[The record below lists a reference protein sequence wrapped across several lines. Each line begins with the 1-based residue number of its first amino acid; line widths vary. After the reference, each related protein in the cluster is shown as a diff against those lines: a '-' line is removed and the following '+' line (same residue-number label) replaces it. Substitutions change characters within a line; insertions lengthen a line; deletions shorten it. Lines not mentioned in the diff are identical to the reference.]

1 MAQLVVSAVGAG
13 VGFLVGG
20 AAGAKVGWIAGS
32 LLGAFALTE
41 TQKQEGPRLN
51 DLKITGT
58 DYGEPLPW
66 VQGSP
71 RIAGQIIWASERR
84 EHKHTESQGKGG
96 GAESTSYTYTCDLM
110 ILLSENPIAGVARVW
125 ANNEVV
131 FAKGDAKDGFWREMR
146 VYNGAADQLPD
157 PLYEAAV
164 GVGNAPA
171 YRGHG
176 YVVIENL
183 DLGGSGNIPNL
194 TFELGESVTS
204 ENITCIAVIDENDTE
219 DTQSA
224 VNAKWADFSERFPKR
239 RMIVLRPTHAFLPLY
254 TPEDPGPNFIGPI
267 AVARDEGNVAL
278 RSNWYDLCSLD
289 TLPMHSSIALF
300 IDNSG
305 SMTTGTVQASYDYFM
320 QRLQERG
327 IGVVTVENGDEDY
340 ITPFN
345 RYLDIPGGSNVISQ
359 DLEGVTSSLM
369 YRAGYAAADF
379 DAVPLRDL
387 DKPLRALTLSQTANT
402 RSALEVLQKGWFFE
416 CSATDKLTLRP
427 RAVAP
432 VVRIPFADLG
442 FGNESDGADE
452 PLALKIGNDLEQ
464 PAQLALTYANMAAD
478 YNADTQ
484 FSDRLVTGQAST
496 ETLQVPL
503 GMLPTEAKAV
513 VDALLFDMA
522 ASMHSTTLS
531 VPLRYAYLEPGDV
544 IEAVALDGRV
554 LRLRITTRKDQ
565 QMFLELECVLD
576 DVGALESAAITD
588 TGYISVSEPTRVP
601 GTVWEAMD
609 IPILRDA
616 DNASGFY
623 LAAAPESI
631 NYATDQWRGAVAA
644 ASWDGVDYAHLQT
657 LLDAAVLG
665 SCTTVLPA
673 WAGGPVFDEA
683 STLTVRVWGQ
693 LPSSTRES
701 MLLDDTVNALLVGAE
716 IVRFRNAELLVSD
729 VPANIYAY
737 RLSGFLRGQRGTEW
751 AVAGHVA
758 NERCVLLNTRL
769 RRQATQ
775 PNEVNIPVQLKVLT
789 SGKLLSSVEPRT
801 FTDTSVALKPFS
813 PANSRALRDGG
824 AIVLSWQR
832 RTRLSYL
839 YAGPSPV
846 VPLGE
851 AVEVYRVRVLLGG
864 VVLRTATVNAAF
876 FRYTEAMQVQDGLA
890 SSSVPQFEICQLS
903 AIAGAGYPA
912 FIGIEALDAHDDFD
926 AAQLECRMYD
936 GEMFVAVR
944 SNDLRVYVS
953 ADGAVFRHVGTH
965 DSDRLG
971 EFEEGAAKGDAGYA
985 YFPKYYAYTGS
996 GAGWY
1001 SALTPDLA
1009 KTFPPA
1015 TGAYAPISGARPLCM
1030 DWDAEGHRYVR
1041 ILEDKTVTTSVDGLN
1056 WDTPAPMLLPEVPG
1070 GWSWYIKMSMRL
1082 FKSGG
1087 YWYALHSAF
1096 GEQYD
1101 VGALM
1106 LMRSSD
1112 LVAWDACPGTV
1123 AHTPPKG
1130 VSSWRLWSVFAVA
1143 AKDGVLVITASG
1155 ARHGSAG
1162 ELLGTKQLMLRSTD
1176 GFNFEIVYEQPHI
1189 NTSGQIDFGEIK
1201 PVGEG
1206 GFVASGRGGVLVST
1220 DAGLTWTRRA
1230 MDPPPKQMR
1239 SSGQVV
1245 VASRATGSGG
1255 ASECWYTKNGAMW
1268 RRSSA
1273 QEGSVL

>member
-13 VGFLVGG
+13 VGFMVGG
-20 AAGAKVGWIAGS
+20 PAGAKVGWIAGA
-32 LLGAFALTE
+32 LLGAYAFAE
-41 TQKQEGPRLN
+41 TQTQEGPRLS

-96 GAESTSYTYTCDLM
+96 GAESTSYTYTCDLL
-110 ILLSENPIAGVARVW
+110 ILLSENPIAGVGRVW
-125 ANNEVV
+125 SNSELVYGNGET
-131 FAKGDAKDGFWREMR
+131 KDGFWREMR
-146 VYNGAADQLPD
+146 VYTGTADQMPD

-164 GVGNAPA
+164 GTGNAPA

-194 TFELGESVTS
+194 TFEIGTATTS
-204 ENITCIAVIDENDTE
+204 SNITCIAVIDENDTE
-219 DTQSA
+219 DSQA
-224 VNAKWADFSERFPKR
+224 GVNAKWADFSERFPKR
-239 RMIVLRPTHAFLPLY
+239 RMFVLCPTHEWLPLY
-254 TPEDPGPNFIGPI
+254 TPEDPGPNFTGPI
-267 AVARDEGNVAL
+267 PVARDNGVEAS
-278 RSNWYDLCSLD
+278 RSDWYVLCNLD
-289 TLPMHSSIALF
+289 ELPNNSAIALF

-320 QRLQERG
+320 QRLQERN
-327 IGVVTVENGDEDY
+327 ISVVVVENSDEDY

-359 DLEGVTSSLM
+359 DLEGVASSLL

-387 DKPLRALTLSQTANT
+387 EKPLRALTLSQTANT

-427 RAVAP
+427 RSAAP
-432 VVRIPFADLG
+432 VVRIPFVDLG
-442 FGNESDGADE
+442 FGNDSGGAEE

-503 GMLPTEAKAV
+503 GMLPAEAKAV

-522 ASMHSTTLS
+522 ASMHSTTIS
-531 VPLRYAYLEPGDV
+531 VPLRYAFLEPGDV

-588 TGYISVSEPTRVP
+588 EGYVSVSEPTRVP
-601 GTVWEAMD
+601 DTVWEAMD

-631 NYATDQWRGAVAA
+631 NYASDQWRGAVAT
-644 ASWDGVDYAHLQT
+644 ASWDGVDYMHLQT

-665 SCTTVLPA
+665 QCTTVLPA
-673 WAGGPVFDEA
+673 WAGGVVFDEA

-693 LPSSTRES
+693 LASSTRDA
-701 MLLDDTVNALLVGAE
+701 MLLDDTVNALLVGSE
-716 IVRFRNAELLVSD
+716 IVRFRHAELLASD
-729 VPANIYAY
+729 VPANVYTY
-737 RLSGFLRGQRGTEW
+737 RLSSLLRGQRGTEW
-751 AVAGHVA
+751 AMAGHVA

-813 PANSRALRDGG
+813 PAGLRGLVDAEG
-824 AIVLSWQR
+824 VHLNWQR
-832 RTRLSYL
+832 RTRLAYR
-839 YAGPSPV
+839 YGGIAPV

-851 AVEVYRVRVLLGG
+851 ATESYRVQVWSGATL
-864 VVLRTATVNAAF
+864 LRTASVSSSVFVYTPAMRAA
-876 FRYTEAMQVQDGLA
+876 DGLA
-890 SSSVPQFEICQLS
+890 GGELLRFAVAQMS
-903 AIAGAGYPA
+903 ATAGAGY
-912 FIGIEALDAHDDFD
+912 
-926 AAQLECRMYD
+926 
-936 GEMFVAVR
+936 
-944 SNDLRVYVS
+944 
-953 ADGAVFRHVGTH
+953 
-965 DSDRLG
+965 
-971 EFEEGAAKGDAGYA
+971 
-985 YFPKYYAYTGS
+985 
-996 GAGWY
+996 
-1001 SALTPDLA
+1001 
-1009 KTFPPA
+1009 
-1015 TGAYAPISGARPLCM
+1015 
-1030 DWDAEGHRYVR
+1030 
-1041 ILEDKTVTTSVDGLN
+1041 
-1056 WDTPAPMLLPEVPG
+1056 
-1070 GWSWYIKMSMRL
+1070 
-1082 FKSGG
+1082 
-1087 YWYALHSAF
+1087 
-1096 GEQYD
+1096 
-1101 VGALM
+1101 
-1106 LMRSSD
+1106 
-1112 LVAWDACPGTV
+1112 
-1123 AHTPPKG
+1123 
-1130 VSSWRLWSVFAVA
+1130 
-1143 AKDGVLVITASG
+1143 
-1155 ARHGSAG
+1155 
-1162 ELLGTKQLMLRSTD
+1162 
-1176 GFNFEIVYEQPHI
+1176 
-1189 NTSGQIDFGEIK
+1189 
-1201 PVGEG
+1201 
-1206 GFVASGRGGVLVST
+1206 VST
-1220 DAGLTWTRRA
+1220 IERVCT
-1230 MDPPPKQMR
+1230 
-1239 SSGQVV
+1239 
-1245 VASRATGSGG
+1245 
-1255 ASECWYTKNGAMW
+1255 
-1268 RRSSA
+1268 
-1273 QEGSVL
+1273 

>member
-1 MAQLVVSAVGAG
+1 MAQLVVSAVGAA
-13 VGFLVGG
+13 VGFMVGG
-20 AAGAKVGWIAGS
+20 PAGAKVGWMAGA
-32 LLGAFALTE
+32 LVGAYAFAE
-41 TQKQEGPRLN
+41 TQKQEGPRLS

-71 RIAGQIIWASERR
+71 RIAGQIAWASERR

-96 GAESTSYTYTCDLM
+96 GSESTSFTYTCDLL
-110 ILLSENPIAGVARVW
+110 ILLSENPIAGIARTW
-125 ANNEVV
+125 ANSELV
-131 FAKGDAKDGFWREMR
+131 FANGDTKDGFWREMR
-146 VYNGAADQLPD
+146 VYTGTADQMPD

-164 GVGNAPA
+164 GVDNAPA

-194 TFELGESVTS
+194 TFEIGTS
-204 ENITCIAVIDENDTE
+204 TTSSNITCIAVIDENDTE
-219 DTQSA
+219 DSQA
-224 VNAKWADFSERFPKR
+224 GVNAKWADFSERFPKR
-239 RMIVLRPTHAFLPLY
+239 RMFVLRPTHPSLPLY
-254 TPEDPGPNFIGPI
+254 TPQGPGPNFFGPI
-267 AVARDEGNVAL
+267 AVARDQGNVAL
-278 RSNWYDLCSLD
+278 RSDWYALCNLD
-289 TLPMHSSIALF
+289 ELPMNSFIALF
-300 IDNSG
+300 VDNSG
-305 SMTTGTVQASYDYFM
+305 SMTTATVQASYNYFM

-327 IGVVTVENGDEDY
+327 IGVVVVENGDEDY

-379 DAVPLRDL
+379 DSVPLRDL
-387 DKPLRALTLSQTANT
+387 EKPLRALTLSQTANT

-442 FGNESDGADE
+442 FGNESGGADE

-496 ETLQVPL
+496 QTLQVPL
-503 GMLPTEAKAV
+503 GMLPAEAKAV

-673 WAGGPVFDEA
+673 WSGGPVFDEA

-693 LPSSTRES
+693 LASSTREA

-716 IVRFRNAELLVSD
+716 VVRFRHAELLDSD
-729 VPANIYAY
+729 VPANVYTY
-737 RLSGFLRGQRGTEW
+737 RLSSLLRGQRGTEW
-751 AVAGHVA
+751 AMAGHVA
-758 NERCVLLNTRL
+758 QERCVLLNTKL

-813 PANSRALRDGG
+813 PVGLRGLVDAEG
-824 AIVLSWQR
+824 VHLRWQR
-832 RTRLSYL
+832 RTRLAYR
-839 YAGPSPV
+839 YGGIAPV

-851 AVEVYRVRVLLGG
+851 SAESYRVQVWRGATL
-864 VVLRTATVNAAF
+864 LRTAMPSTAVFLYTPVMRAA
-876 FRYTEAMQVQDGLA
+876 DGLA
-890 SSSVPQFEICQLS
+890 GGELLRFAVAQVS
-903 AIAGAGYPA
+903 AAAGAGYA
-912 FIGIEALDAHDDFD
+912 STIE
-926 AAQLECRMYD
+926 
-936 GEMFVAVR
+936 
-944 SNDLRVYVS
+944 RVC
-953 ADGAVFRHVGTH
+953 T
-965 DSDRLG
+965 
-971 EFEEGAAKGDAGYA
+971 
-985 YFPKYYAYTGS
+985 
-996 GAGWY
+996 
-1001 SALTPDLA
+1001 
-1009 KTFPPA
+1009 
-1015 TGAYAPISGARPLCM
+1015 
-1030 DWDAEGHRYVR
+1030 
-1041 ILEDKTVTTSVDGLN
+1041 
-1056 WDTPAPMLLPEVPG
+1056 
-1070 GWSWYIKMSMRL
+1070 
-1082 FKSGG
+1082 
-1087 YWYALHSAF
+1087 
-1096 GEQYD
+1096 
-1101 VGALM
+1101 
-1106 LMRSSD
+1106 
-1112 LVAWDACPGTV
+1112 
-1123 AHTPPKG
+1123 
-1130 VSSWRLWSVFAVA
+1130 
-1143 AKDGVLVITASG
+1143 
-1155 ARHGSAG
+1155 
-1162 ELLGTKQLMLRSTD
+1162 
-1176 GFNFEIVYEQPHI
+1176 
-1189 NTSGQIDFGEIK
+1189 
-1201 PVGEG
+1201 
-1206 GFVASGRGGVLVST
+1206 
-1220 DAGLTWTRRA
+1220 
-1230 MDPPPKQMR
+1230 
-1239 SSGQVV
+1239 
-1245 VASRATGSGG
+1245 
-1255 ASECWYTKNGAMW
+1255 
-1268 RRSSA
+1268 
-1273 QEGSVL
+1273 

>member
-13 VGFLVGG
+13 IGFMVGG
-20 AAGAKVGWIAGS
+20 PAGAKVGWIAGA
-32 LLGAFALTE
+32 LLGGYAFAE
-41 TQKQEGPRLN
+41 TQKQEGPRLS

-110 ILLSENPIAGVARVW
+110 ILLSENPIAGVGRVW
-125 ANNEVV
+125 ANSELVY
-131 FAKGDAKDGFWREMR
+131 GQGETKDGFWREMR
-146 VYNGAADQLPD
+146 VYTGTADQMPD

-164 GVGNAPA
+164 GTGNAPA

-194 TFELGESVTS
+194 TFELGEAVSS
-204 ENITCIAVIDENDTE
+204 ENITCISVIDETDN
-219 DTQSA
+219 QSPA
-224 VNAKWADFSERFPKR
+224 SINAAWLDFSAAFPKR
-239 RMIVLRPTHAFLPLY
+239 KLY
-254 TPEDPGPNFIGPI
+254 LLTPRIKTPGPDYGDFDLGAPVYLPQDPDGNFIGPFN
-267 AVARDEGNVAL
+267 VRRDNGKVDYADD
-278 RSNWYDLCSLD
+278 WYAICDLGGLLNNS
-289 TLPMHSSIALF
+289 TVALF

-305 SMTTGTVQASYDYFM
+305 SMYTSVVQASYD
-320 QRLQERG
+320 LLISKLDARG
-327 IGVVTVENGDEDY
+327 IKVITVTGGNEDY

-345 RYLDIPGGSNVISQ
+345 RFLDVPGGSNVISRE
-359 DLEGVTSSLM
+359 LEGVASSLM
-369 YRAGYAAADF
+369 YRAGYASEDF
-379 DAVPLRDL
+379 DAEQLRTL
-387 DKPLRALTLSQTANT
+387 TKPVRALTLSQTANT
-402 RSALEVLQKGWFFE
+402 RSALEVLQKSWFFE

-432 VVRIPFADLG
+432 VVRIPFVDLG
-442 FGNESDGADE
+442 FGNDSGGAEE

-503 GMLPTEAKAV
+503 GMLPAEAKAV

-588 TGYISVSEPTRVP
+588 EGYVSVSEPTRVP

-631 NYATDQWRGAVAA
+631 NYATDQWRGAVAT
-644 ASWDGVDYAHLQT
+644 ASWDGVDYMHLQT

-665 SCTTVLPA
+665 HSTTVLPA
-673 WAGGPVFDEA
+673 WAGGAVFDEA

-693 LPSSTRES
+693 LASSTRDA
-701 MLLDDTVNALLVGAE
+701 MLLDDTVNALLVGVE
-716 IVRFRNAELLVSD
+716 IVRFRYAELLDSD
-729 VPANIYAY
+729 VPANVYTY
-737 RLSGFLRGQRGTEW
+737 RLSSLLRGQRGTEW
-751 AVAGHVA
+751 AMAGHVA

-813 PANSRALRDGG
+813 PAGLRGLVDAQG
-824 AIVLSWQR
+824 VHLSWQR
-832 RTRLSYL
+832 RTRLAYRYGGL
-839 YAGPSPV
+839 SPV

-851 AVEVYRVRVLLGG
+851 ATESYRVQVWQGG
-864 VVLRTATVNAAF
+864 VLLRTAMTSTAGF
-876 FRYTEAMQVQDGLA
+876 LYTPAMRGADGLMGGELLRFVVA
-890 SSSVPQFEICQLS
+890 QMSVT
-903 AIAGAGYPA
+903 AGAG
-912 FIGIEALDAHDDFD
+912 
-926 AAQLECRMYD
+926 
-936 GEMFVAVR
+936 
-944 SNDLRVYVS
+944 N
-953 ADGAVFRHVGTH
+953 
-965 DSDRLG
+965 
-971 EFEEGAAKGDAGYA
+971 
-985 YFPKYYAYTGS
+985 
-996 GAGWY
+996 
-1001 SALTPDLA
+1001 
-1009 KTFPPA
+1009 
-1015 TGAYAPISGARPLCM
+1015 
-1030 DWDAEGHRYVR
+1030 
-1041 ILEDKTVTTSVDGLN
+1041 
-1056 WDTPAPMLLPEVPG
+1056 
-1070 GWSWYIKMSMRL
+1070 
-1082 FKSGG
+1082 
-1087 YWYALHSAF
+1087 
-1096 GEQYD
+1096 
-1101 VGALM
+1101 
-1106 LMRSSD
+1106 
-1112 LVAWDACPGTV
+1112 
-1123 AHTPPKG
+1123 
-1130 VSSWRLWSVFAVA
+1130 
-1143 AKDGVLVITASG
+1143 
-1155 ARHGSAG
+1155 
-1162 ELLGTKQLMLRSTD
+1162 
-1176 GFNFEIVYEQPHI
+1176 
-1189 NTSGQIDFGEIK
+1189 
-1201 PVGEG
+1201 
-1206 GFVASGRGGVLVST
+1206 VST
-1220 DAGLTWTRRA
+1220 IERVCT
-1230 MDPPPKQMR
+1230 
-1239 SSGQVV
+1239 
-1245 VASRATGSGG
+1245 
-1255 ASECWYTKNGAMW
+1255 
-1268 RRSSA
+1268 
-1273 QEGSVL
+1273 